1 MRTLEEV
8 NKELDE
14 INAKIRAYME
24 SFRERVHELHE
35 EKEEIIKHQKE
46 ELRNSDIRNLR
57 DVLYGK
63 TRNSTRILNNLR
75 SFDISTV
82 GDLLASDISM
92 AELWMLR
99 KGFSKRL
106 AEETKMVL
114 KQELNY
120 ELKELPELPK

>member
-46 ELRNSDIRNLR
+46 ELRNSDTRNLR